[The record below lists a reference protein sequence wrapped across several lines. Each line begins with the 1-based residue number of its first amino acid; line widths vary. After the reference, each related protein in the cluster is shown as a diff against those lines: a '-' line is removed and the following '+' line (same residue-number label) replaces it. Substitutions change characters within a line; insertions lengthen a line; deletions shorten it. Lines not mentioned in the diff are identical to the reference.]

1 MMNYYEALEAN
12 WNTLKRDTGT
22 RLRPNADLMEL
33 VERMYRALEETG
45 PVGMRI
51 PFMLQGL
58 EFEVRTGMS
67 VSHRSASQVI
77 KREWLFKKGL
87 SKAHLLDAFDTLIQF
102 ATWIHTN
109 GVDIYEL
116 YEISGDY
123 VWDEDHGDWE
133 KRKEVSA

>member
-1 MMNYYEALEAN
+1 MNYYEALETN

-22 RLRPNADLMEL
+22 RLRPGADLMEL
-33 VERMYRALEETG
+33 VERMHRALEATG

-58 EFEVRTGMS
+58 EFEVRTGMRMS
-67 VSHRSASQVI
+67 RRSASQVI
-77 KREWLFKKGL
+77 KNEWLFKKGL

-102 ATWIHTN
+102 ATWLHTD
-109 GVDIYEL
+109 GVDPSEL

-123 VWDEDHGDWE
+123 VWSEDHGGWVKPE
-133 KRKEVSA
+133 EMNA